1 MRVSNIN
8 VRNVPKD
15 LHRKV
20 KAEAALQGVPLQDLV
35 IKILTEYLKKAKK
48 GR

>member
-1 MRVSNIN
+1 MSNIN

-20 KAEAALQGVPLQDLV
+20 KAEAALQGMALQDLV
-35 IKILTEYLKKAKK
+35 IKILIEYLKKAAK
-48 GR
+48 RR